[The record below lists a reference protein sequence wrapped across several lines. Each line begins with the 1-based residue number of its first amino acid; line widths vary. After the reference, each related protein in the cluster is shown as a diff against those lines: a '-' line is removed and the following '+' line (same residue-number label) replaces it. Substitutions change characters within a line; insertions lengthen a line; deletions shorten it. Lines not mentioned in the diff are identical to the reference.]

1 MSKITIRPL
10 RTSAS
15 SAVESSSESRPPRR
29 IQGRGKYTCQ
39 KNYRRRAGLLAAL
52 FITVAVNAHAAPL
65 PQSASKRVPMQA
77 PPGVATPPARAL
89 MTASG
94 VKMKVLTPGKGSE
107 HPRENDCVKANFTG
121 WKRDGT
127 LFSSSGPQGESSVQ
141 CLRAAMPGVAAALR
155 HMRVGEKRRI
165 WVPGRLTFTSHEPGE
180 TAPNEDLTFDLELV
194 AIIKAPPTP
203 PDLNVPPKAAIRT
216 ASGLALQV
224 LRKGTKTEH
233 PSVTSRVTLH
243 VSGWTPDGT
252 LFESTLMASHPAVF
266 AVSDVIPGWRE
277 ALLQMVVGEKVRLWI
292 PAELAYGEKPR
303 SHDAPAG
310 RLIYEI
316 ELLALE

>member
-1 MSKITIRPL
+1 MP
-10 RTSAS
+10 
-15 SAVESSSESRPPRR
+15 
-29 IQGRGKYTCQ
+29 
-39 KNYRRRAGLLAAL
+39 AL
-52 FITVAVNAHAAPL
+52 FVAVACCAHPDRATAMTGTCTAVTQSAPKRAPVQAPRDVAAPPAHA
-65 PQSASKRVPMQA
+65 R
-77 PPGVATPPARAL
+77 

-94 VKMKVLTPGKGSE
+94 VAMKILKWGRGSQ

-141 CLRAAMPGVAAALR
+141 CLRAAMPGVAIALR
-155 HMRVGEKRRI
+155 YMLVGEKRRI

-180 TAPNEDLTFDLELV
+180 AAPNEDLTFDLELL

-203 PDLNVPPKAAIRT
+203 PDLKLPPKTAVKT

-224 LRKGTKTEH
+224 LKKGTQAEH
-233 PSVTSRVTLH
+233 PTLTSRVTLH

-252 LFESTLMASHPAVF
+252 LFESTVMASHPAVF
-266 AVSDVIPGWRE
+266 VVADVIPGWRE

-292 PAELAYGEKPR
+292 PAHLAYGEKPR

-310 RLIYEI
+310 NLVYEI